1 MLKNVLKVLS
11 VTVGVM
17 VIYGCA
23 STKDVEVRRYTEIR
37 DRVDQE
43 MSEGNAG
50 YIAGTPQPEDRSDF
64 RTTRKIYVL
73 EVSKV
78 PGEDE
83 ETVKVEQPDTEA
95 AQDADM
101 GDESYEKEPEFMIP
115 PKESRAIEEETSVGM
130 ESQPLTAKPSAAQ
143 QYTIQKDDTL
153 QKISKKFYDS
163 YSKWPRIYDANRD
176 VLDSPDKLKSGT
188 VIQIPVD

>member
-1 MLKNVLKVLS
+1 MLKNVWKVLS
-11 VTVGVM
+11 VTMGVM

-37 DRVDQE
+37 DRVDQD

-50 YIAGTPQPEDRSDF
+50 YLAGTPQPEDRSDF
-64 RTTRKIYVL
+64 RKTRKIYVL

-78 PGEDE
+78 AGGDE
-83 ETVKVEQPDTEA
+83 ESVMVEPSDAEA
-95 AQDADM
+95 AQDTDA
-101 GDESYEKEPEFMIP
+101 GDEYYEEEPEFMVP
-115 PKESRAIEEETSVGM
+115 PKESRVIEEEPSAGYA
-130 ESQPLTAKPSAAQ
+130 SQPSAAQ
-143 QYTIQKDDTL
+143 PSATPYTIQKDDTL

-176 VLDSPDKLKSGT
+176 VLDSPDKIKPGT
-188 VIQIPVD
+188 VIQIPMD